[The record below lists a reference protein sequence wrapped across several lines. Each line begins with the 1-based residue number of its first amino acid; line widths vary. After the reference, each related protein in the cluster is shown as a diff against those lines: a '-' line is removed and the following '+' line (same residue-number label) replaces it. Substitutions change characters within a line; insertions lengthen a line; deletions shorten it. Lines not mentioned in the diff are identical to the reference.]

1 MGALFYPCTY
11 NACTCPASS
20 QQPHDS
26 GSSTCPLLQGCRCK
40 NTGVDCHS
48 LLQGIFLTQ
57 GWNLC
62 LLHWRLDS
70 SPLSQQGSPNHVVK
84 STQTQINKCTHHTDI
99 TQPHPDQGEGVWG
112 GNHKQFPETLPF
124 ALVQRIMHALMQ
136 MQIREP
142 ITGNLGLPET
152 EG

>member
-1 MGALFYPCTY
+1 MLLFSPKSLNSATPWIV
-11 NACTCPASS
+11 AHHA
-20 QQPHDS
+20 
-26 GSSTCPLLQGCRCK
+26 PLSWGFPSK
-40 NTGVDCHS
+40 NTAVGCHF

-62 LLHWRLDS
+62 LLHWQLGS
-70 SPLSQQGSPNHVVK
+70 SPLSQQGSPNYVVK
-84 STQTQINKCTHHTDI
+84 STQTQINKSTHHTDI
-99 TQPHPDQGEGVWG
+99 TQPHPDQGEGVG

-124 ALVQRIMHALMQ
+124 ALVQRITHTLMQ

-142 ITGNLGLPET
+142 ITGNLGLLET